1 MYAKR
6 FTEQQRSSV
15 KFIPAD
21 KTSGLL
27 VATMRQVFPEL
38 IGCALDPVHLAMAV
52 EQPTWEKR
60 NRISCAL
67 RSIMAKFTPE
77 IYGKAADG
85 SFYDGS
91 DICRTSSEDRIK
103 SAFSDNSISQEY
115 AMARLKNISPGR
127 GFDARSEFMALLRY
141 LVAAHP
147 DLAKKKGRT
156 SKSISQLLKSSCDAS
171 TAEWYLNNERM
182 RRMVSPKLAPFI
194 AVGTTGSEAINAEIK
209 QWPRGIFQI
218 HGPIM
223 KLKLRIF
230 QIAKLS
236 AFVSAMYKKTTHQ
249 IKQQRV
255 LARCIKK
262 RRIFSTEEEWC
273 AWCEDQNA
281 GGHQPRSNFMKERD
295 AYSRRLSAW
304 KKKNAKE
311 GAKNVKKALKR
322 TPYRQDKGSRDRW
335 GGALK
340 TPKI

>member
-1 MYAKR
+1 M
-6 FTEQQRSSV
+6 
-15 KFIPAD
+15 
-21 KTSGLL
+21 G
-27 VATMRQVFPEL
+27 
-38 IGCALDPVHLAMAV
+38 
-52 EQPTWEKR
+52 
-60 NRISCAL
+60 
-67 RSIMAKFTPE
+67 
-77 IYGKAADG
+77 
-85 SFYDGS
+85 
-91 DICRTSSEDRIK
+91 
-103 SAFSDNSISQEY
+103 
-115 AMARLKNISPGR
+115 RLKNISPGR
-127 GFDARSEFMALLRY
+127 GFDARSEFVALLRY

-156 SKSISQLLKSSCDAS
+156 PKSISQLLKSSRDAS

-182 RRMVSPKLAPFI
+182 RRMVSPKLAPLI

-209 QWPRGIFQI
+209 QWPRCIFQI

-223 KLKLRIF
+223 RLKLRIF

-273 AWCEDQNA
+273 AWCAGQNA

-295 AYSRRLSAW
+295 AYSGRLSAR
-304 KKKNAKE
+304 KKKNEKK
-311 GAKNVKKALKR
+311 GAKNVKNVLKR
-322 TPYRQDKGSRDRW
+322 TPYRQYKGSRDRW
-335 GGALK
+335 SGALK